1 MNVRIVLGAIACIL
15 SSTLYASEVSDLVA
29 ISSDENATSYLL
41 SDVKRVEAS
50 AKDTSSMKM
59 ESKEVIEN
67 NEPPKI
73 IYASETVCIRYFQ
86 IPNVYVYPSPVD
98 HIIYIDGV
106 DEEETHLTV
115 YDMEGNCLLGE
126 YCDKIDVTTLQQG
139 TYILCIDNHYVQFK
153 KA

>member
-1 MNVRIVLGAIACIL
+1 MNVRIVFGAIACIL

-41 SDVKRVEAS
+41 SDIKRVEAS

-59 ESKEVIEN
+59 ESKEVSEN

>member
-50 AKDTSSMKM
+50 AKDTSSMRM
-59 ESKEVIEN
+59 ESKEVSEN

-73 IYASETVCIRYFQ
+73 IYASETICIRYFQ
-86 IPNVYVYPSPVD
+86 IPNVYVYVLSFFSVVSFTSF
-98 HIIYIDGV
+98 G
-106 DEEETHLTV
+106 LCV
-115 YDMEGNCLLGE
+115 YSN
-126 YCDKIDVTTLQQG
+126 VASF
-139 TYILCIDNHYVQFK
+139 VFSS
-153 KA
+153 

>member
-41 SDVKRVEAS
+41 SDIKRVEAS

-59 ESKEVIEN
+59 ESKEVSEN

-115 YDMEGNCLLGE
+115 YDMEGNCLLGK